1 MASSVKFALF
11 NTLTGTSLFHFRT
24 ALFYAFSSLTCDAV
38 TLLWIN
44 ISCLIKLC
52 FFSNADVVEGS
63 RSYENIFV
71 SGGALLAD
79 DMILKTIDIG
89 KNTFEMFVVVVNQT
103 AENNEKL
110 KLCNT
115 IGIIFVFVPFIC
127 MACCEICLRS

>member
-1 MASSVKFALF
+1 M
-11 NTLTGTSLFHFRT
+11 
-24 ALFYAFSSLTCDAV
+24 
-38 TLLWIN
+38 N

-89 KNTFEMFVVVVNQT
+89 KTTFEMFVVVVNQT

-115 IGIIFVFVPFIC
+115 ICII
-127 MACCEICLRS
+127 AELRARSAPAEHHG

>member
-1 MASSVKFALF
+1 MF
-11 NTLTGTSLFHFRT
+11 
-24 ALFYAFSSLTCDAV
+24 
-38 TLLWIN
+38 
-44 ISCLIKLC
+44 

-115 IGIIFVFVPFIC
+115 ICIIFVFVPLIC
-127 MACCEICLRS
+127 MI

>member
-1 MASSVKFALF
+1 MLFLLLRVMLLLFYEPEYFLF
-11 NTLTGTSLFHFRT
+11 NQ
-24 ALFYAFSSLTCDAV
+24 V
-38 TLLWIN
+38 M
-44 ISCLIKLC
+44 

-103 AENNEKL
+103 AENNEK
-110 KLCNT
+110 
-115 IGIIFVFVPFIC
+115 
-127 MACCEICLRS
+127 

>member
-1 MASSVKFALF
+1 M
-11 NTLTGTSLFHFRT
+11 NQ
-24 ALFYAFSSLTCDAV
+24 
-38 TLLWIN
+38 N
-44 ISCLIKLC
+44 ISCWTKLC

-79 DMILKTIDIG
+79 DTILKTIDIG

-110 KLCNT
+110 KLCN
-115 IGIIFVFVPFIC
+115 IICIIFVFVAFIC
-127 MACCEICLRS
+127 MT